1 MARARQAENAVEL
14 PVREEV
20 TETFNTPVLL
30 VFDTNRIPHALTPQ
44 HHLSGPNVAR
54 SNERSPA
61 PCIKQAQRFRQLVP
75 KIDAFARAGLPG
87 MSASSH
93 G

>member
-1 MARARQAENAVEL
+1 MEL

-20 TETFNTPVLL
+20 TETFDTPVLL
-30 VFDTNRIPHALTPQ
+30 VFDTKTCSHALTPQ
-44 HHLSGPNVAR
+44 HYFAGPNVAR

-61 PCIKQAQRFRQLVP
+61 PCSKHRHSGSSCAKLTL
-75 KIDAFARAGLPG
+75 FARAGLPG